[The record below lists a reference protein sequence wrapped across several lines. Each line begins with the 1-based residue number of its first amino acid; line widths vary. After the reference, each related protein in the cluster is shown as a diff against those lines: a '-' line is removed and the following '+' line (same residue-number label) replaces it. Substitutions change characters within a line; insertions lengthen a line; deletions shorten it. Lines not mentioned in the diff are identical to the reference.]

1 MMTAEIAQWVQQ
13 AGPVVASGVSAYGVA
28 VLTRTQDAAADAT
41 VNLGR
46 RILQT
51 VWQRGDEEGRGEL
64 ERVVAEAAGAEDA
77 ASASDELGRFLGR
90 ALRDDPELRAQ
101 LSAMLPVPAAG
112 TVNVTAS
119 GERAVA
125 AQHIGTVITGDGHTS

>member
-1 MMTAEIAQWVQQ
+1 MTAEIAQWVQQ